1 MMAREAAAAEY
12 AGGVAEEARLID
24 TGAGLVPQGD
34 GWFVLNVRDAAWVR
48 NDVFGARC
56 GFEADGRLVKE
67 RPELEVQ
74 QHAQVGFKLHVL
86 HPDKP
91 STMYHRESGQEDFLV
106 LSGECLLI
114 VEGEE
119 RRLRAWDFFHCAPNT
134 THSFVG
140 AGEGPCV
147 ILMVGA
153 RTEQGTILYPRHE
166 VALGHGAGVEQDTP
180 SPQVAYS
187 PFPHWRLGRPDGWA
201 ELPWS
206 R

>member
-1 MMAREAAAAEY
+1 
-12 AGGVAEEARLID
+12 VAEEARFAD
-24 TGAGLVPQGD
+24 TGTGLVPQGH
-34 GWFVLNVRDAAWVR
+34 GWFVLNVRDAAWMR

-67 RPELEVQ
+67 RPELELLR
-74 QHAQVGFKLHVL
+74 HPQVGLKLHVL
-86 HPDKP
+86 EPGKP
-91 STMYHRESGQEDFLV
+91 STMYHRESDQEDFLV
-106 LSGECLLI
+106 LTGECLLI

-119 RRLRAWDFFHCAPNT
+119 RRLRAWDFFHCARET

-140 AGEGPCV
+140 AGDGPCV

-153 RTEQGTILYPRHE
+153 RTEHGAILYPRHE
-166 VALGHGAGVEQDTP
+166 TALRHGAGVEQDTP

-187 PFPHWRLGRPDGWA
+187 PFPHWRLGRSDRWD
-201 ELPWS
+201 ELPWN